1 MTGTTTTRR
10 LVLQYE
16 YNGKRLG
23 DPDNWQWLDSP
34 FKLRGSTPEEQL
46 AAARDFV
53 RGAGSDLENKF
64 IRAYR
69 VVERTTVTTDA
80 LFSELQDIKLDD
92 A

>member
-1 MTGTTTTRR
+1 MTGTTTTSR

-34 FKLRGSTPEEQL
+34 FRLRGSTPEEQL

-53 RGAGSDLENKF
+53 RGAGVSKV

-69 VVERTTVTTDA
+69 VIERLTVTTDA